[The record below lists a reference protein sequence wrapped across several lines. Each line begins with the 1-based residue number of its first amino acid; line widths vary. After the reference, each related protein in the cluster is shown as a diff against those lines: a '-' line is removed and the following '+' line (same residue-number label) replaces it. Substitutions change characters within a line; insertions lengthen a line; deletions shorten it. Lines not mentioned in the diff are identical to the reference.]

1 MDTTAGG
8 SGDDDGRGNYRFST
22 GKGKTQVSPQLKPK
36 TQGGLERAMV
46 WYLQRWHENVV
57 AAGEKPPFGG
67 HYSPPP
73 DLGQAT
79 PPPDTNNTPK
89 HA

>member
-1 MDTTAGG
+1 MKKCVLCQNWSFIYNISSFLSCYYIMSRFKNRYSQINMDTTAGG

-46 WYLQRWHENVV
+46 
-57 AAGEKPPFGG
+57 
-67 HYSPPP
+67 
-73 DLGQAT
+73 
-79 PPPDTNNTPK
+79 
-89 HA
+89 

>member
-46 WYLQRWHENVV
+46 
-57 AAGEKPPFGG
+57 
-67 HYSPPP
+67 
-73 DLGQAT
+73 
-79 PPPDTNNTPK
+79 
-89 HA
+89 

>member
-1 MDTTAGG
+1 MSRFKNRYSRINMDTTAGG

-46 WYLQRWHENVV
+46 
-57 AAGEKPPFGG
+57 
-67 HYSPPP
+67 
-73 DLGQAT
+73 
-79 PPPDTNNTPK
+79 
-89 HA
+89 